1 MTYADSRAGCGREQ
15 VVTQFNARLRSI
27 DRRTLTP
34 LVRAA
39 LGRSNANVTDWSFQ
53 QIHRGIG
60 DFGAVELGVA
70 RSSGVEHNG
79 DDHLPW
85 SLILKVLP
93 AAAQVEDLYE
103 KAGRLKANQPV
114 VLPT

>member
-1 MTYADSRAGCGREQ
+1 MTYADSRVGCGREQ

-60 DFGAVELGVA
+60 DFGAGVSGVA
-70 RSSGVEHNG
+70 RFSGGASDG
-79 DDHLPW
+79 DDHLTW

-93 AAAQVEDLYE
+93 AVSQGDDPYE
-103 KAGRLKANQPV
+103 KARELYAYR
-114 VLPT
+114 